1 MDFDKLVSLNN
12 LFRSWKEFKRDKSNR
27 LDVLKFENNLEDNI
41 FSLHRDLQ
49 SGSYRHGPYKTFF
62 INDPKPRKINK
73 ASVRDR
79 LIHHLIFEEL
89 YDVFEPSFIFHSYS
103 SRIFKGT
110 HLAVANLSKSLRK
123 VSCNYSRNAFVLK
136 CDIKKFFAS
145 INHQKLLGI
154 IKRKIKDEKF
164 LWLIEKIIES
174 FAFPVDNFPQR
185 ERERELNDDA
195 IKFGLPIG
203 NVTSQIFANIYLNE
217 LDQFIKHQ
225 LKARHYFRYAD
236 DFAVVHEDAEYLK
249 DILINVDC
257 FLRHE
262 LGLQLHPNK
271 VEIRKFNQGI
281 DFLGYVVLPH
291 YTVLRIKT
299 QRRMFRKMRV
309 KKELLDGDLI
319 DEEAF
324 NQSLQ
329 SYLGILSHCQ
339 GHKVGM
345 KLRKDLGLKEET
357 LA

>member
-1 MDFDKLVSLNN
+1 MDFDKLISLNN
-12 LFRSWKEFKRDKSNR
+12 LFRSWKEFKRDKGNR

-185 ERERELNDDA
+185 ERERE
-195 IKFGLPIG
+195 
-203 NVTSQIFANIYLNE
+203 S
-217 LDQFIKHQ
+217 
-225 LKARHYFRYAD
+225 
-236 DFAVVHEDAEYLK
+236 
-249 DILINVDC
+249 
-257 FLRHE
+257 
-262 LGLQLHPNK
+262 
-271 VEIRKFNQGI
+271 
-281 DFLGYVVLPH
+281 
-291 YTVLRIKT
+291 
-299 QRRMFRKMRV
+299 
-309 KKELLDGDLI
+309 
-319 DEEAF
+319 
-324 NQSLQ
+324 
-329 SYLGILSHCQ
+329 
-339 GHKVGM
+339 
-345 KLRKDLGLKEET
+345 
-357 LA
+357 